1 MEGHLFGFSLV
12 MAVLG
17 LAAAVSLF
25 VRLPVVP
32 LYIGAGLVISAS
44 GVPAPEEMVGF
55 LGQLGV
61 VFLLFAIG
69 LEFSVASFG
78 RGKGRF
84 LTAGSIDWLI
94 NFPIG
99 LLVGWQL
106 GWSWTESLFLAG
118 ILYMSSSAVVA
129 KCIAEFGRAARPE
142 TETILRIMVFEDL
155 VIAVYLVL
163 LSALFTGAGEGA
175 GWARVFAQFLFIAF
189 LVVTAQ
195 RYQQPLARL
204 IASQSQEA
212 FTLALF
218 AFVVFVAAVAALL
231 GLSEAVGAFLAG
243 MVIGSTELKK
253 RAASTLLPFQTLFAA
268 LFFVS
273 FGMSIDLANLGGV
286 LVPAVLLVVLGVAS
300 KTLGG
305 YLAGRAAGHP
315 PRQSIV
321 VGLSLVPK
329 GEFSIVIASMAAAAA
344 GPASPIVA
352 LTGLYVLALS
362 IIGPIGMREA
372 DRIRDRLL
380 PRKQASQTSR
390 AS

>member
-1 MEGHLFGFSLV
+1 MEGHLFEFSLV

-17 LAAAVSLF
+17 LAAAVSLTL
-25 VRLPVVP
+25 RLPVVP
-32 LYIGAGLVISAS
+32 LYIVSGLAITAS
-44 GVPAPEEMVGF
+44 GAPAPEETVRF
-55 LGQLGV
+55 LGTLGI
-61 VFLLFAIG
+61 VFLLFAMG
-69 LEFSVASFG
+69 LEFSVASLG
-78 RGKGRF
+78 SSKGRF
-84 LTAGSIDWLI
+84 LAAGSIDWLI

-99 LLVGWQL
+99 LLAGRLL
-106 GWSWTESLFLAG
+106 GWSWAESLFLAG
-118 ILYMSSSAVVA
+118 ILYMSSSAVVT

-142 TETILRIMVFEDL
+142 TETILRVMVFEDL
-155 VIAVYLVL
+155 VIAIYLVML
-163 LSALFTGAGEGA
+163 NALFTGAGENASLGL
-175 GWARVFAQFLFIAF
+175 VFAQALFIVF

-195 RYQQPLARL
+195 RYQEPLARL

-218 AFVVFVAAVAALL
+218 AFVVFVAATAALI

-243 MVIGSTELKK
+243 MVIGSTELKE

-273 FGMSIDLANLGGV
+273 FGMSLELGNMGAV
-286 LVPAVLLVVLGVAS
+286 LVPAVLLVLLGICS

-321 VGLSLVPK
+321 VGVSLIPK
-329 GEFSIVIASMAAAAA
+329 GEFSIVIASLAATMAR
-344 GPASPIVA
+344 PDSPIVA
-352 LTGLYVLALS
+352 LTGMYVFALS

-372 DRIRDRLL
+372 DRIRDWLL
-380 PRKQASQTSR
+380 PRSDDSP
-390 AS
+390 SS